1 MIWQK
6 ARQKTQV
13 CILGWIITL
22 FAFLKKKRP
31 SKTVGIEIR
40 RDGVALAE
48 LRHDAKTQQAQVV
61 GCEFRPISHPDDIK
75 RACEEMVRARQL
87 AGAACHVVLSVDD
100 YQTFPVEKPKV
111 DAAEVIDAVKWKV
124 KDLLDFDIGKAVIDG
139 FPVPQDALRGRG
151 DMITAVVSKRQV
163 IQNRVDLIQ
172 QLGLDLQS
180 IDITDLALR
189 NICMQ
194 IQAQQ
199 ESPRAVA
206 LLHLRDGAGMMVI
219 VKAQDLY
226 MARHFDFFIAS
237 LNDPSRQDQVIQ
249 QLGLEVQRSFDYFE
263 SQMGQVPP
271 RDLLLFGP
279 DPSIPLANMIGGSIA
294 AKVVVLDPAQTF
306 YVRTPDVSALDE
318 INTFVAQGA
327 ALRGVGMRADDG
339 KGADH
344 RAAN

>member
-1 MIWQK
+1 M
-6 ARQKTQV
+6 
-13 CILGWIITL
+13 
-22 FAFLKKKRP
+22 FAFLKKKKP

-48 LRHDAKTQQAQVV
+48 VRYDAKTQQAQVIS
-61 GCEFRPISHPDDIK
+61 CEFRPISHPDEIK
-75 RACEEMVRARQL
+75 RACEEMVRERQL

-124 KDLLDFDIGKAVIDG
+124 KDMLDFDIGKAVIDG

-151 DMITAVVSKRQV
+151 EMITAVVSKRQV
-163 IQNRVDLIQ
+163 IQNRVELMQ
-172 QLGLDLQS
+172 HLGLELQS

-194 IQAQQ
+194 VQAQQ

-294 AKVVVLDPAQTF
+294 AKVVPLDPAESF
-306 YVRTPDVSALDE
+306 YLRTPEASALDE

-327 ALRGVGMRADDG
+327 ALRGAVAASAET
-339 KGADH
+339 KGADR